1 MKTLKAIIE
10 RASDGGYGIYMP
22 EIPGI
27 GVTGDTE
34 EEAKENLKDIIEM
47 AIEHVEETGD
57 DTYYAPLMV
66 TYKIEYSYD
75 LSGFFKKFN
84 YFDVTSFAKRIN
96 INASLM
102 RRYKT
107 GMKKASTKQKV
118 KILEGIHAVADELQ
132 AVKF

>member
-10 RASDGGYGIYMP
+10 KASDGGYGIYIP

-27 GVTGDTE
+27 GVIGDTE
-34 EEAKENLKDIIEM
+34 AEAKENLKDIIEM

-57 DTYYAPLMV
+57 DTYYAPLLKAH
-66 TYKIEYSYD
+66 KIEYIYD
-75 LSGFFKKFN
+75 LSGFFKTFN

-107 GMKKASTKQKV
+107 GMSKASTKQKV
-118 KILEGIHAVADELQ
+118 KILEGIHSVADELY